1 MTLVFILDLDGT
13 IIGDCIYQCEL
24 YKIYLILCKLGIK
37 IKINDILESS
47 YTEKSKLIRPYFSHF
62 IKTISKNYPDSHFYI
77 YTASEKKWGI
87 KEIEIIEKYLGFKFD
102 RPIFTRMECSTVQT
116 PKKLEYRKSIDDI
129 RRRIKIKEADFII
142 IDDKEVYLDN
152 SDRLIKCSRY
162 NYAYFSN
169 YWDYIP
175 LDKIKN
181 KVFLNYLTTLIN
193 SKRLNPISSALTMKN
208 KIEYYKWLYEKCA
221 DINKSNKKYK
231 KDTFWLDLTK
241 IIINNKISIMNE
253 TSVKFIKKHLE
264 ENDYNNQYY

>member
-24 YKIYLILCKLGIK
+24 YKIYLILSKLGIK

-62 IKTISKNYPDSHFYI
+62 LQTISKNYPDSRFYI

-87 KEIEIIEKYLGFKFD
+87 KEIEIIEKNLGFKFD

-116 PKKLEYRKSIDDI
+116 PKKVEYRKSIDDI
-129 RRRIKIKEADFII
+129 RRRIKIKEADFVI

-152 SDRLIKCSRY
+152 SDRLIKCSCY
-162 NYAYFSN
+162 NYKYFSN

-181 KVFLNYLTTLIN
+181 KVFLNYLTTLIT
-193 SKRLNPISSALTMKN
+193 SKRLNPISSPLTMKN
-208 KIEYYKWLYEKCA
+208 KIEYYKWLYDKC
-221 DINKSNKKYK
+221 IEISKNNREYK
-231 KDTFWLDLTK
+231 NDDFWLRLTN
-241 IIINNKISIMNE
+241 IIIDNNINIFNESSI
-253 TSVKFIKKHLE
+253 KFIKRMIK
-264 ENDYNNQYY
+264 N